1 MRFATFA
8 SPILIPALLLAATGL
23 PAQQPPKE
31 PPIQDN
37 SFLLEEAYNQEPG
50 VIQHIS
56 TFTRLQQSG
65 DWVTTFTEEWP
76 VGGLAHQLSLT
87 VPVQRLASSPD
98 GGRRGFGDLALNYR
112 YQLLG
117 DGESTVAF
125 APRLSL
131 LFPTG
136 NHRQG
141 RGNGHLG
148 LQANLPLSVMLGE
161 RAVTHVNL
169 GYTHTPHAQDLL
181 GNEADISTW
190 NVGQSFIW
198 LLRQDVNLMLEFAYT
213 SGDVVA
219 GPGVRQPAQ
228 SAYVAPGVRWAWNLP
243 RGLQVVPG
251 LAAMIGVG
259 PSRGERGI
267 FLYLSFEHPLK

>member
-1 MRFATFA
+1 MRFTTSA
-8 SPILIPALLLAATGL
+8 SPILALLLATPGL
-23 PAQQPPKE
+23 RAQQPPKE
-31 PPIQDN
+31 TPIQDN

-65 DWVTTFTEEWP
+65 DWVYTFTEEWP

-98 GGRRGFGDLALNYR
+98 GGRRGFGDVALNYR

-117 DGESTVAF
+117 DGDATVAF
-125 APRLSL
+125 APRFSL
-131 LFPTG
+131 LLPTG

-148 LQANLPLSVMLGE
+148 FQANLPLSVALGE
-161 RAVTHVNL
+161 RLVTHANL
-169 GYTHTPHAQDLL
+169 GFTRTPHAQDLL

-190 NVGQSFIW
+190 NLGQSFIW
-198 LLRQDVNLMLEFAYT
+198 LIRQEVNLMLEFTYT

-219 GPGVRQPAQ
+219 GPGLRQPTR

-243 RGLQVVPG
+243 KGLQVVPG
-251 LAAMIGVG
+251 VAAMVGVG
-259 PSRGERGI
+259 PSRGEKGI

>member
-1 MRFATFA
+1 MRFTTPA
-8 SPILIPALLLAATGL
+8 SPILALLLWVPGL
-23 PAQQPPKE
+23 RAQQPPKE
-31 PPIQDN
+31 APIQDN

-56 TFTRLQQSG
+56 TFTRLQESG
-65 DWVTTFTEEWP
+65 DWVYTFTEEWP

-98 GGRRGFGDLALNYR
+98 GGRRGFGDVALNYR

-117 DGESTVAF
+117 DGDATVAF

-131 LFPTG
+131 LLPTG

-148 LQANLPLSVMLGE
+148 VQANLPLSVTLGE
-161 RAVTHVNL
+161 RLVSHVNL
-169 GYTHTPHAQDLL
+169 GYTYTPHAQDLL

-190 NVGQSFIW
+190 NMGQSFIW

-219 GPGVRQPAQ
+219 GPGLRQPTQ

-251 LAAMIGVG
+251 LAAMVGVG
-259 PSRGERGI
+259 PSRGEKGI

>member
-1 MRFATFA
+1 MRFTTSL
-8 SPILIPALLLAATGL
+8 SPMLALLLAAPGL
-23 PAQQPPKE
+23 RAQQPPKE
-31 PPIQDN
+31 SPIQDN

-65 DWVTTFTEEWP
+65 DWVYTFTEEWP

-98 GGRRGFGDLALNYR
+98 GGRRGFGDVALNYR

-117 DGESTVAF
+117 DGDATVAF
-125 APRLSL
+125 SPRLSL
-131 LFPTG
+131 LLPTG

-148 LQANLPLSVMLGE
+148 LQANLPLSVVLGE
-161 RAVTHVNL
+161 RAVSHINL
-169 GYTHTPHAQDLL
+169 GYTYTPHAQDLL
-181 GNEADISTW
+181 GNQADISTW

-219 GPGVRQPAQ
+219 GPGIRQPAQ
-228 SAYVAPGVRWAWNLP
+228 SAYVAPGLRWAWNLP
-243 RGLQVVPG
+243 KGLQVVPG
-251 LAAMIGVG
+251 VAAMVGVG
-259 PSRGERGI
+259 PSRGEKGI

>member
-1 MRFATFA
+1 MRFTTSA
-8 SPILIPALLLAATGL
+8 SPILLSALLLAVPGL
-23 PAQQPPKE
+23 RAQQPPKE
-31 PPIQDN
+31 APIQDN
-37 SFLLEEAYNQEPG
+37 SFLLEEAYNQEPD

-65 DWVTTFTEEWP
+65 DWIATFTEEWP

-98 GGRRGFGDLALNYR
+98 GGRRGFGDVALNYR

-117 DGESTVAF
+117 DGESTVAL

-131 LFPTG
+131 LLPTG

-148 LQANLPLSVMLGE
+148 LQANLPLSVALGE
-161 RAVTHVNL
+161 RAVTHLNL

-181 GNEADISTW
+181 GNQADISTW

-198 LLRQDVNLMLEFAYT
+198 LLRQDVNLMLEFACT

-219 GPGVRQPAQ
+219 GPGLRQPTR

-243 RGLQVVPG
+243 KGLQVVPG
-251 LAAMIGVG
+251 LAAMVGVG
-259 PSRGERGI
+259 PSRGEKGI

>member
-1 MRFATFA
+1 MRFTTSA
-8 SPILIPALLLAATGL
+8 SPILLAAIL
-23 PAQQPPKE
+23 SAPPSLRAQQPPRE
-31 PPIQDN
+31 APIQDN

-56 TFTRLQQSG
+56 TFTRLRESG
-65 DWVTTFTEEWP
+65 DWVYTFTEEWP
-76 VGGLAHQLSLT
+76 VGGLTHQLSLT

-98 GGRRGFGDLALNYR
+98 GGRRGFGDVALNYR

-117 DGESTVAF
+117 DGDATVAF

-131 LFPTG
+131 LLPTG

-148 LQANLPLSVMLGE
+148 LQANLPLSVALGE
-161 RAVTHVNL
+161 RLVSHVNL
-169 GYTHTPHAQDLL
+169 GYTYTPHAQDLL
-181 GNEADISTW
+181 GHEADISTW
-190 NVGQSFIW
+190 NMGQSFIW

-219 GPGVRQPAQ
+219 GPGLRQPTQ

-251 LAAMIGVG
+251 LAAMVGVG
-259 PSRGERGI
+259 PSRGEKGI

>member
-1 MRFATFA
+1 MRFTTSA
-8 SPILIPALLLAATGL
+8 SPILLAAIL
-23 PAQQPPKE
+23 SAPPSLRAQQPPKE
-31 PPIQDN
+31 APIQDN

-56 TFTRLQQSG
+56 TFTRLRESG
-65 DWVTTFTEEWP
+65 DWVYTFTEEWP
-76 VGGLAHQLSLT
+76 VGGLTHQLSLT

-98 GGRRGFGDLALNYR
+98 GGRRGFGDVALNYR

-117 DGESTVAF
+117 DGDATVAF

-131 LFPTG
+131 LLPTG

-148 LQANLPLSVMLGE
+148 LQANLPLSVVLGE
-161 RAVTHVNL
+161 RLVSHVNL
-169 GYTHTPHAQDLL
+169 GYTYTPHAQDLL
-181 GNEADISTW
+181 GHEADISTW
-190 NVGQSFIW
+190 NMGQSFIW

-219 GPGVRQPAQ
+219 GPGLRQPTQ

-251 LAAMIGVG
+251 LAAMVGVG
-259 PSRGERGI
+259 PSRGEKGI

>member
-1 MRFATFA
+1 MRFTTPA
-8 SPILIPALLLAATGL
+8 SPILALLLWVPGL
-23 PAQQPPKE
+23 RAQQPPKE
-31 PPIQDN
+31 APIQDN

-56 TFTRLQQSG
+56 TFTRLQESG
-65 DWVTTFTEEWP
+65 DWVYTFTEEWP

-98 GGRRGFGDLALNYR
+98 GGRRGFGDVALNYR

-117 DGESTVAF
+117 DGDATVAF

-131 LFPTG
+131 LLPTG

-148 LQANLPLSVMLGE
+148 VQANLPLSVTLGE
-161 RAVTHVNL
+161 RFVSHVNL
-169 GYTHTPHAQDLL
+169 GYTYTPHAQDLL

-190 NVGQSFIW
+190 NMGQSFIW

-219 GPGVRQPAQ
+219 GPGLRQPTQ

-251 LAAMIGVG
+251 LAAMVGVG
-259 PSRGERGI
+259 PSRGEKGI